1 MPSIHKPNRFGPLLT
16 CGLALLCAGG
26 CNDQKVHA
34 AAPVNAAPQAVAT
47 EVERPMSV
55 APDTSALPPGDQP
68 SNPPPVQPT
77 STIATNPPVVTLPKP
92 KPAPPKPSAGQSAA
106 EAANEEPAR
115 PAAPQITPQLSPSDQ
130 EMLKRRTD
138 EDTGV
143 AEQNLHQTDGKQL
156 SAAQKDLVEK
166 ISSFLSES
174 RDAGKAG
181 DWARAQTLAQ
191 KARSLSSELVNTL

>member
-1 MPSIHKPNRFGPLLT
+1 MPSFRSRNRYAPLLT
-16 CGLALLCAGG
+16 CGLALLWAAG
-26 CNDQKVHA
+26 CNGNKVRA
-34 AAPVNAAPQAVAT
+34 AAPVNAAPQPVVT
-47 EVERPMSV
+47 EVERPMNV

-68 SNPPPVQPT
+68 SNPPPVQAT
-77 STIATNPPVVTLPKP
+77 ATLTTNPPVVTLPNP
-92 KPAPPKPSAGQSAA
+92 KPTPPRPSTGQSTT
-106 EAANEEPAR
+106 EAANDEPAR
-115 PAAPQITPQLSPSDQ
+115 PVAPQITPQLSPSDQ
-130 EMLKRRTD
+130 ELLKRRTD